1 MARFIMRLP
10 TGQIPQPSM
19 YTTDKDCCEIG
30 EILRTAN
37 GRRWRVIEVAP
48 STPLGRS
55 PVEYGGVLTVERLE
69 HSDE

>member
-1 MARFIMRLP
+1 MPRFIMRLP

-30 EILRTAN
+30 QVLQTAN
-37 GRRWRVIEVAP
+37 GTRWRVIEVAR

-55 PVEYGGVLTVERLE
+55 PVEYGGVLTVEPLE
-69 HSDE
+69 HSEQ